1 MEGATEMTNE
11 IFTERTDD
19 GKWMFQVISWDED
32 FEHTADGYG
41 YDTEDAAN
49 DAACEILESWGLI

>member
-1 MEGATEMTNE
+1 MTNE

-32 FEHTADGYG
+32 FEHDAEGYG
-41 YDTEDAAN
+41 YDTEAEAN
-49 DAACEILESWGLI
+49 DAAVEVLISWGEI